1 MFGKKKNDKKNTNK
15 KSDLPK
21 VKKTDANGE
30 KQSIPKGYKAT
41 VSNEGTIIMVS
52 KTTGLSGKKSGAKT
66 PKTAAK
72 PAADSKSKMQQRKS
86 SSITP
91 KQAAKQKVSRK
102 PEPERIKHSDKYERG
117 TDEGKPI
124 IIKKI
129 SSKRS
134 NRKELRKVAKNGGYT
149 VFDGP
154 RAGKTFETPKE
165 AAEYAADLLKETGVL
180 YKIEKTDRQ
189 ISHSY
194 KAENHS
200 QNK

>member
-15 KSDLPK
+15 KADLQK
-21 VKKTDANGE
+21 VKKAAANGE
-30 KQSIPKGYKAT
+30 RQSIPKGYKAT
-41 VSNEGTIIMVS
+41 VSKEGTIIAVS
-52 KTTGLSGKKSGAKT
+52 KTSKLSGNKSKTKAPKKSGT
-66 PKTAAK
+66 
-72 PAADSKSKMQQRKS
+72 PAADTKPKARKIVPS
-86 SSITP
+86 AQSP
-91 KQAAKQKVSRK
+91 KQATK
-102 PEPERIKHSDKYERG
+102 PKNPPKPQIKHSDKYERG

-129 SSKRS
+129 EPKRP
-134 NRKELRKVAKNGGYT
+134 NRKELRKVAKIGGYT

-165 AAEYAADLLKETGVL
+165 AAEYAADILKKTGIL

-189 ISHSY
+189 VSHTY

-200 QNK
+200 KK

>member
-41 VSNEGTIIMVS
+41 VTKDGTIIAVS
-52 KTTGLSGKKSGAKT
+52 KTTDLSGNKSKTKAPKKSGKSAADTK
-66 PKTAAK
+66 PKT
-72 PAADSKSKMQQRKS
+72 RK
-86 SSITP
+86 ITPSAQAP
-91 KQAAKQKVSRK
+91 KQATK
-102 PEPERIKHSDKYERG
+102 PEKTQKPQIKHSDKYERG

-129 SSKRS
+129 EPKRP
-134 NRKELRKVAKNGGYT
+134 NRKELRKVAKIGGYT

-165 AAEYAADLLKETGVL
+165 AAEYAADILKKTGIL

-189 ISHSY
+189 VSHTY

-200 QNK
+200 KK